1 MKDSMVV
8 VCLSRLVQQFPNM
21 LNIASVE
28 VALTAMQA
36 AGFDVDRVMTK
47 TPERLFQ
54 FERRAGMI
62 PYDD

>member
-1 MKDSMVV
+1 MLMVC
-8 VCLSRLVQQFPNM
+8 VCSLVQQFPNM

-28 VALTAMQA
+28 SALKAMQA
-36 AGFDVDRVMTK
+36 AGFDVDRVMLK

-54 FERRAGMI
+54 FERRADMI